1 MIPIIRHQPDTG
13 NKTMPTVIGI
23 GQSSAA
29 SRRAAD
35 GIEPLLVGRGIRLG
49 LFRGIQCSS
58 AFRFVH
64 IRHAFFCGRGK

>member
-1 MIPIIRHQPDTG
+1 MIPIIRHQPDIG
-13 NKTMPTVIGI
+13 NKNNADGHRNRT
-23 GQSSAA
+23 SSAA

-35 GIEPLLVGRGIRLG
+35 GIEPLLVGQGIRLG